1 MSTRQTLWLVLAI
14 LAILALWLLNPLS
27 ARGRGELRTKLD
39 QLVPIGNQPVLACD
53 GIAAQ
58 RPIVILALGQSN
70 AANLGASAPSGGP
83 PITLTADGKCFMAV
97 DPLPGSS
104 GDGGSIWYRLAHR
117 LSALGLQRP
126 IVISAMGV
134 DATSIDDWTATQSPL
149 RERLV
154 RQLKSMQAAGLAP
167 ELILW
172 QQGEADARAATTEQ
186 AYSAGL
192 DTLAVILAQA
202 GSQAP
207 IFLARSTVCRS
218 GPNTAVR
225 AAIEAK
231 AQSNGRFRLGPDTD
245 ALGGADLRRDGCH
258 FSLQGLDRAAQLW
271 AVTLAPAVSGN

>member
-14 LAILALWLLNPLS
+14 LAIPGLWLLNLLS
-27 ARGRGELRTKLD
+27 AGGRSALHTRID
-39 QLVPIGNQPVLACD
+39 QLVQIGNRPVMECD
-53 GIAAQ
+53 RIAAQ

-70 AANLGASAPSGGP
+70 AANLGAPAPSGDP

-186 AYSAGL
+186 VYSVGL
-192 DTLAVILAQA
+192 DKLALILEQA

-207 IFLARSTVCRS
+207 VFLARSTVCRS
-218 GPNTAVR
+218 EPNAPVR

-231 AQSNGRFRLGPDTD
+231 ALGNGRFRIGPDTD
-245 ALGGADLRRDGCH
+245 TLVGDDLRRDGCH
-258 FSLQGLDRAAQLW
+258 FSGQGLDRAAQLW

>member
-1 MSTRQTLWLVLAI
+1 MSTRQSLWLATAI
-14 LAILALWLLNPLS
+14 LAILALWLANPAS
-27 ARGRGELRTKLD
+27 IAGRSGLRTKLD
-39 QLVPIGNQPVLACD
+39 QLVQVGNQPMMACD

-70 AANLGASAPSGGP
+70 AANLGASTPSGGP
-83 PITLTADGKCFMAV
+83 PINLIADGKCFMAI

-117 LSALGLQRP
+117 LPALGLQRT
-126 IVISAMGV
+126 IVVSVLGV

-154 RQLKSMQAAGLAP
+154 LQLKSMQTAGLAP

-186 AYSAGL
+186 VYSAGL
-192 DTLAVILAQA
+192 DKLAVILEQA
-202 GSQAP
+202 GSRAP

-218 GPNTAVR
+218 DPNAAVR
-225 AAIEAK
+225 TAIEAK

-245 ALGGADLRRDGCH
+245 TLVGADLRRDGCH
-258 FSLQGLDRAAQLW
+258 FSGQGLDRAAQLW
-271 AVTLAPAVSGN
+271 AVTLAPAVIGN

>member
-1 MSTRQTLWLVLAI
+1 MSTRQALWLVLAI
-14 LAILALWLLNPLS
+14 LALLAFWLVSPAS
-27 ARGRGELRTKLD
+27 VGGRGGLHTKID
-39 QLVPIGNQPVLACD
+39 QLVQIGNRPVIACD
-53 GIAAQ
+53 TIAAQ

-70 AANLGASAPSGGP
+70 AANFGAAPSGGP

-186 AYSAGL
+186 VYSAGL
-192 DTLAVILAQA
+192 DKLALILEQE

-207 IFLARSTVCRS
+207 VFLARSTVCRS
-218 GPNTAVR
+218 EPNAPVR

-231 AQSNGRFRLGPDTD
+231 ALGNGRFRLGPDTD
-245 ALGGADLRRDGCH
+245 TLVGDDLRRDGCH
-258 FSLQGLDRAAQLW
+258 FSGQGLDRAAQLW
-271 AVTLAPAVSGN
+271 TFTLAPAVSGK

>member
-14 LAILALWLLNPLS
+14 LAILALWLINFAS
-27 ARGRGELRTKLD
+27 VGGRSGLRTKLG
-39 QLVPIGNQPVLACD
+39 QLVQIGNQPVLACD

-70 AANLGASAPSGGP
+70 AANLGTPTPSGGP
-83 PITLTADGKCFMAV
+83 PIMLTTDGKCVMAV

-104 GDGGSIWYRLAHR
+104 GDGGSIWYRLALR
-117 LSALGLQRP
+117 LSAIGPQRP
-126 IVISAMGV
+126 IVMSAMGV

-149 RERLV
+149 RARLV
-154 RQLKSMQAAGLAP
+154 LQLKSMQAAGLAP

-186 AYSAGL
+186 VYSAGL
-192 DTLAVILAQA
+192 DKLALILEQA

-207 IFLARSTVCRS
+207 IFAARSTVCRS
-218 GPNTAVR
+218 GPSTAVR

-231 AQSNGRFRLGPDTD
+231 AGNGRFRLGPDTD
-245 ALGGADLRRDGCH
+245 TLVAADLRRDGCH
-258 FSLQGLDRAAQLW
+258 FSQQGLDRAAQLW
-271 AVTLAPAVSGN
+271 AARLAPAVSGN

>member
-1 MSTRQTLWLVLAI
+1 MSTRQTLWLVLSI
-14 LAILALWLLNPLS
+14 LAILGLWLLNPLS
-27 ARGRGELRTKLD
+27 ARGRSGLHTKID
-39 QLVPIGNQPVLACD
+39 QLVQIGNQPLIACD
-53 GIAAQ
+53 RIAAQ

-70 AANLGASAPSGGP
+70 AANFGASAPSGGP
-83 PITLTADGKCFMAV
+83 PVILTADGKCSMAV

-126 IVISAMGV
+126 IMMSAMGV
-134 DATSIDDWTATQSPL
+134 DATSMDDWTATQSPL

-154 RQLKSMQAAGLAP
+154 RQLTSMQSLGLAP

-186 AYSAGL
+186 VYSAGL
-192 DTLAVILAQA
+192 DKLAVILEQA

-207 IFLARSTVCRS
+207 VFLARSTVCRS
-218 GPNTAVR
+218 DPNPAVR

-231 AQSNGRFRLGPDTD
+231 ALGNGRFRLGPDTD
-245 ALGGADLRRDGCH
+245 TLLGADLRRDGCH
-258 FSLQGLDRAAQLW
+258 FSGQGLDRAAQLW
-271 AVTLAPAVSGN
+271 AIMLAPAVSGN

>member
-27 ARGRGELRTKLD
+27 ARGRGELRAKLD
-39 QLVPIGNQPVLACD
+39 QLVQIGNQPVLACD

-70 AANLGASAPSGGP
+70 AANFGPPAPSDGP
-83 PITLTADGKCFMAV
+83 PITLIADGKCILTV

-104 GDGGSIWYRLAHR
+104 GEGGSIWYRLAHR

-126 IVISAMGV
+126 VVVSALGV
-134 DATSIDDWTATQSPL
+134 DATSMDDWTATQSPL

-154 RQLKSMQAAGLAP
+154 LQLKSMQSAGLAP

-186 AYSAGL
+186 VYSAGL
-192 DTLAVILAQA
+192 DKLALILDQA
-202 GSQAP
+202 GSPAP

-218 GPNTAVR
+218 GPSTAVR

-245 ALGGADLRRDGCH
+245 TLVGADLRRDGCH
-258 FSLQGLDRAAQLW
+258 FSGHGLDRAAQLW
-271 AVTLAPAVSGN
+271 AAIIAAAVGKN